1 MRYQHSQTGWF
12 VIPILLLFTVVAF
25 VVASDNQVEVGVV
38 VAILVMM
45 LAILGL
51 GIYLSRLEVTVTDD
65 QVVAAFGFGK
75 PRRAFDLKEIV
86 DVRTVRNSWWNG
98 WGVRKIRNGWMYNV
112 WGLDAVQLELRSG
125 KSFRIGTDDPDG
137 LVEALAER

>member
-12 VIPILLLFTVVAF
+12 VIPIILLFTVVAF
-25 VVASDNQVEVGVV
+25 VVASDDQVEVGVV

>member
-12 VIPILLLFTVVAF
+12 VIPVLLMFTVVGL
-25 VVASDNQVEVGVV
+25 VVASDDEVQVGVV

-45 LAILGL
+45 FAILAL
-51 GIYLSRLEVTVTDD
+51 GIYLSRLDVTVTDD

-75 PRRAFDLKEIV
+75 PRRAFDLTEITE
-86 DVRTVRNSWWNG
+86 VRAVRNSWWNG

-137 LVEALAER
+137 LVAALTNR

>member
-12 VIPILLLFTVVAF
+12 VIPVLLFFTFVAF
-25 VVASDNQVEVGVV
+25 VIASDDQVEVGVV

-75 PRRAFDLKEIV
+75 PRRAFDLNEIV
-86 DVRTVRNSWWNG
+86 EVRAVRNSWWNG

-125 KSFRIGTDDPDG
+125 TSFRIGTDDPDG
-137 LVEALAER
+137 LVAALTER

>member
-12 VIPILLLFTVVAF
+12 VIPVLAFFTVVVL
-25 VVASDNQVEVGVV
+25 VVASDDQTQAGVV
-38 VAILVMM
+38 IAILLMM

-51 GIYLSRLEVTVTDD
+51 GIYLSRLDVTVTEY
-65 QVVAAFGFGK
+65 QLVAAFGFGK
-75 PRRAFDLKEIV
+75 PRRAIDLTEITE
-86 DVRTVRNSWWNG
+86 VRAVRNSWWNG

-112 WGLDAVQLELRSG
+112 WGLDAVQLELQSG

-137 LVEALAER
+137 LVAALTDR

>member
-25 VVASDNQVEVGVV
+25 VVASDDQVEVGVV

>member
-12 VIPILLLFTVVAF
+12 VIPVLLLFTVVGL
-25 VVASDNQVEVGVV
+25 VVASDDEVQVGVV

-45 LAILGL
+45 FAILAL
-51 GIYLSRLEVTVTDD
+51 GIYLSRLDVTVTED

-75 PRRAFDLKEIV
+75 PRRAFDLTEIT
-86 DVRTVRNSWWNG
+86 DVRAVRNSWWNG

-112 WGLDAVQLELRSG
+112 WGLDAVQLELQSG

-137 LVEALAER
+137 LVAALNDR